1 MEALLIET
9 HQRSFSVAAGCS
21 AAGLAAIRD
30 RLCLALETAEPFDTA
45 RTALLPLVSAPG
57 EATKGA

>member
-1 MEALLIET
+1 MEAILIET
-9 HQRSFSVAAGCS
+9 HQRCFSVAAGCS
-21 AAGLAAIRD
+21 AAGLAAMRD

-57 EATKGA
+57 EAMKKA